1 MIETSEARA
10 RVDKLFP
17 ELVETLKTII
27 SIPSVSSD
35 LENQDQI
42 LRSATFV
49 KEQLEAAGLDAEI
62 CYANYDDGTQG
73 RPAVLAHKQ
82 VDSEAPTVLLYAHHD
97 VQPVGEIDRWSTDPF
112 QAVQKGDRLYGR
124 GSADDGAGIIAHL
137 GALRTLGGDLPVNV
151 TVYVEGEEEVGSG
164 SFRNFLEK
172 YKDRLAADRIIVADS
187 GNWKVGTPAVTS
199 TLRGVVQSDVTIS
212 VAKHASHSGQFGG
225 PLLDAVT
232 VASILIAS
240 LFDENGDVAVQGLG
254 GSDKADVT
262 YEEEDFRA
270 DAGLLD
276 GVELAGTGDLAARL
290 WTKPAISII
299 GWDVRP
305 LETASNTLA
314 PTTTFRI
321 SMRTAP
327 GVDSKT
333 ANEALEKHLREHV
346 PFGAHIEIT
355 NNEMG
360 PSYKAAD
367 SQAIKDLHWALD
379 EAWQTESVNIGQGG
393 SIPFIADFASV
404 FPEADV
410 LVTGVEDP
418 ESHAHSEDES
428 VHLGDLHNA
437 VLAEALLLVKTAK

>member
-1 MIETSEARA
+1 MIKTTTARE
-10 RVDKLFP
+10 RVDNIFP
-17 ELVETLKTII
+17 ELVETLKKII

-35 LENQDQI
+35 LQKQNKVLE
-42 LRSATFV
+42 SANFV
-49 KEQLEAAGLDAEI
+49 KDQLEKAGLEAEI

-82 VDSEAPTVLLYAHHD
+82 VDEKAPTVLLYAHHD
-97 VQPVGEIDRWSTDPF
+97 VQPVGEVDRWSTDPF
-112 QAVQKGDRLYGR
+112 TPVQKGDRLYGR
-124 GSADDGAGIIAHL
+124 GAADDGAGIIAHI
-137 GALRTLGGDLPVNV
+137 GALRALGDDLPVNV
-151 TVYVEGEEEVGSG
+151 TVYVEGEEEIGSG

-172 YKDRLAADRIIVADS
+172 YKDRLRADRIIVADS
-187 GNWKVGTPAVTS
+187 GNWKVGVPAVTS
-199 TLRGVVQSDVTIS
+199 TLRGVIQSDVTVS

-225 PLLDAVT
+225 PILDAVT
-232 VASILIAS
+232 LASLLISS
-240 LFDENGDVAVQGLG
+240 LFDKNGDVAVEGLG
-254 GSDKADVT
+254 GSNKADVV
-262 YEEEDFRA
+262 YEEDDFRS
-270 DAGLLD
+270 DAGLLE
-276 GVELAGTGDLAARL
+276 GVKLAGTGDLAARL

-321 SMRTAP
+321 SMRTVP
-327 GVDSKT
+327 GVPSEE
-333 ANEALEKHLREHV
+333 ANRALEKHLREHA

-355 NNEMG
+355 RNEMG
-360 PSYKAAD
+360 PSYKAGQT
-367 SQAIKDLHWALD
+367 QAIKDLHWALD
-379 EAWQTESVNIGQGG
+379 EAWQTDSVNIGQGG
-393 SIPFIADFASV
+393 SIPFIADFATV

-437 VLAEALLLVKTAK
+437 VLAEALLLAKTGK